1 MSDGAEVTRTEE
13 DSEVTSASSDS
24 ESAQDADQ
32 RDADEQNTPAEEPS
46 AEKDTSDQ
54 NSADEN
60 DEDEVDADNVDDE
73 ESAELDES
81 DESDE
86 GESDEPDESE
96 SDEDESEEDESE
108 DAQDESGEELNEESA
123 ESQDETGETTDKVP
137 EDSQDEPDESDADT
151 DESSSGQ
158 PDKNDD
164 ETDETSKGESDE
176 SESDEEDSDELQN
189 ESGES
194 SEAESEEPDESE
206 EQDGTEEPA
215 ESEKTEKTESER
227 PSKELEEQTTEN
239 AADAKPAKAEVNHPV
254 RTAISA
260 VRNVWHTFTSFK
272 VIQLIIKFFHG
283 PDSPWH
289 KRPRCPYT
297 LYVVVFALLTVF
309 EVIFIQWGMYSE
321 KTHEAGQEV
330 DKTTKILDSVAGQ
343 TTQFVAQMWLEHK
356 NLFLLN
362 CLILGAIYLTL
373 VLVLNRF
380 WIATA
385 IFGAVMTT
393 YAVTNHIKVE
403 TRNEPVLPSDLNFIT
418 GGNAGELTS
427 FIPESSQAL
436 VNQAVTGIIWLVC
449 ICLVLQVFDG
459 RNCFIHCSW
468 KHPFASAKNIA
479 GTLTRIAAACASVAV
494 VVSFTWGFG
503 STGYWSTDLAKS
515 MGDVPQLWNGLD
527 DSTNNGPAVNFIRL
541 AHTKVMDKPEGYSRE
556 TMEKIAAKYVKQA
569 KNINQ
574 TRSANMTDNTVIMI
588 LSETFSDPTRVPGV
602 SFSEDPMPN
611 IRQLKTQTTSGLML
625 SPGYGGGTAN
635 IEYQALTGLS
645 MANYSSALSVAYQ
658 QLVPS
663 LKWAPSLNQA
673 WNEANGKDASVALHA
688 YNRNMYFRDVNY
700 KKFAFSKFY
709 AADSEPKLK
718 NLQKIDIS
726 WYASDE
732 SFYKN
737 ILDQVSSSDKN
748 KFYQAVTM
756 QNHIPYADFYAD
768 NQFKDAD
775 TSQRLPESE
784 RQTIEYYTKGLN
796 YTDQATIDFLKQ
808 LNGLDKPVTV
818 IFYGDHLPGIYST
831 AYSNPD
837 NVLGLHETDYFIWS
851 NNASKSAGAKIDDAS
866 SAYTSSNY
874 FSAQLASHLDA
885 KVSPYLAFLTEMHQA
900 IPALSVPSSAGGNS
914 EDPVYLDANG
924 NRVGKKDLPKA
935 AKTLLHEYQLIQYD
949 MSIGKNYLKDA
960 GFVNFPK

>member
-1 MSDGAEVTRTEE
+1 MSDDVQVTRTEE
-13 DSEVTSASSDS
+13 DSEVTLASSDS

-46 AEKDTSDQ
+46 AEEDTSDQ
-54 NSADEN
+54 SSADEN
-60 DEDEVDADNVDDE
+60 DEDDVDADNVDDE
-73 ESAELDES
+73 ESVELDES

-96 SDEDESEEDESE
+96 SDEDESE

-137 EDSQDEPDESDADT
+137 EDSQDEPDESDADI
-151 DESSSGQ
+151 DESSSDQ
-158 PDKNDD
+158 PDKND

-176 SESDEEDSDELQN
+176 NESDEEDSDELQN
-189 ESGES
+189 ESDES
-194 SEAESEEPDESE
+194 SEAESEEP
-206 EQDGTEEPA
+206 EEP
-215 ESEKTEKTESER
+215 EKTEKTESER
-227 PSKELEEQTTEN
+227 PSKELGEQATEN
-239 AADAKPAKAEVNHPV
+239 ATDAKPAEAEVKHPV

-260 VRNVWHTFTSFK
+260 VRSIGHIFTSFK
-272 VIQLIIKFFHG
+272 IIQLIIKFFHG
-283 PDSPWH
+283 SDSPWH

-297 LYVVVFALLTVF
+297 LYALVFAILTVF

-343 TTQFVAQMWLEHK
+343 TTKFVAQMWLEHK

-393 YAVTNHIKVE
+393 YAVANHIKVE

-436 VNQAVTGIIWLVC
+436 VNQAVTGIIWLMC

-468 KHPFASAKNIA
+468 KHPFASAKNIV

-503 STGYWSTDLAKS
+503 STGYWSTDFAKS

-527 DSTNNGPAVNFIRL
+527 DSMNNGPAVNFIRL

-556 TMEKIAAKYVKQA
+556 TMEKIAAKYAKQA

-574 TRSANMTDNTVIMI
+574 TRSANMADNTVIMI

-645 MANYSSALSVAYQ
+645 MANYSSTLSIAYQ

-673 WNEANGKDASVALHA
+673 WNAANGKDASVALHA

-718 NLQKIDIS
+718 DLQKIDIS

-768 NQFKDAD
+768 NQFKEAD
-775 TSQRLPESE
+775 TSQGLPESE
-784 RQTIEYYTKGLN
+784 KQTIEYYTKGLN
-796 YTDQATIDFLKQ
+796 YTDQSTFDFLKQ
-808 LNGLDKPVTV
+808 LNEIDRPVTV

-831 AYSNPD
+831 AYSDPN

-851 NNASKSAGAKIDDAS
+851 NNASKFAGTKLDDAS

-885 KVSPYLAFLTEMHQA
+885 KLSPYLAFLTEMHQA

-924 NRVGKKDLPKA
+924 NRVSKKNLPKT
-935 AKTLLHEYQLIQYD
+935 AKAMLHEYQLIQYD
-949 MSIGKNYLKDA
+949 MSAGKNYLKST
-960 GFVNFPK
+960 GFVDFPK